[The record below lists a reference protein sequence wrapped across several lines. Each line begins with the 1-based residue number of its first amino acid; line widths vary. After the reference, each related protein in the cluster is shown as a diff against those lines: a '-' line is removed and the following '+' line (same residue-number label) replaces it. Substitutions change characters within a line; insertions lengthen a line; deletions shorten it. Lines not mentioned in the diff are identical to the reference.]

1 MTTFALESIADE
13 AFKLTQ
19 EALNRYTFDTNEVY
33 YTFADKTI
41 VPTFLIR
48 PISRKSVDT
57 HQTFYDLKGESLNIF
72 PAFGASMAFMR
83 SRFAQDVY
91 TTREDGYAGG
101 VHILPRV
108 GLNDKTRLEDVQ
120 KSHPAKVGVA
130 LGINENPEFLKL
142 LFSEPNLAFVSI
154 DIAHGANAAAL
165 TVLEKLRA
173 LGIEQGVILGN
184 VGSVEG
190 FLYAYWL
197 MKLSGFKHII
207 IKAGVGPGSVCTTR
221 INTGVGVG
229 QFTLLEQLSRVKT
242 ELAYNDV
249 HVISDGGVNSAGDF
263 VKALALSDG
272 VMMGKFFASGSF
284 EDDVLDYQG
293 GKLMGVHL
301 YGMASAM
308 VTEKRNFIEGSS
320 QTLRSFHQNA
330 QEAVKRMRE
339 GLQSAMTYVNA
350 TSLNEFRKNVR
361 FATNSHAAIVESG
374 VH

>member
-1 MTTFALESIADE
+1 MSTSTLENIADE
-13 AFKLTQ
+13 AFVRTK
-19 EALNRYTFDTNEVY
+19 EALSHYTFDTNEVY

-41 VPTFLIR
+41 VPTFLMR

-57 HQTFYDLKGESLNIF
+57 HQTFYDLKGQTLNIF

-83 SRFAQDVY
+83 SRFARDVY
-91 TTREDGYAGG
+91 SASDDGYAGG
-101 VHILPRV
+101 IHILPRV
-108 GLNDKTRLEDVQ
+108 GLSDKERLEDVQ

-130 LGINENPEFLKL
+130 LGINETSEFLKSL
-142 LFSEPNLAFVSI
+142 LEQPNLALVSI

-190 FLYAYWL
+190 FLFAYWL

-229 QFTLLEQLSRVKT
+229 QFTLLEQLNRVKT
-242 ELAYNDV
+242 ELSYKDV
-249 HVISDGGVNSAGDF
+249 QIISDGGVNTAGDF

-284 EDDVLDYQG
+284 EDSVLDYEG
-293 GKLMGVHL
+293 GKLRGVHL
-301 YGMASAM
+301 FGMASAM

-350 TSLNEFRKNVR
+350 TNINEFRSNVR
-361 FATNSHAAIVESG
+361 FATNSHAAIVEGG